1 MKLSFGTERSNFQ
14 SDTTLTERVYENPE
28 IPPTPWVVFRASD
41 VIPMF
46 PTLVW
51 KIQLKAEL
59 HEVIDAKFLRWWK
72 D

>member
-1 MKLSFGTERSNFQ
+1 MVK
-14 SDTTLTERVYENPE
+14 END
-28 IPPTPWVVFRASD
+28 PWIETSD

-59 HEVIDAKFLRWWK
+59 HEAIDAKILLALERGVAVGYNPA
-72 D
+72 